1 MIRFKRQVLFG
12 VAALLFGA
20 GTMAHAQTDA
30 QGFIR
35 VAPEN
40 IVFKDAGNGVKFA
53 TIYGDPT
60 KPGPYVIRV
69 IFPVGIMSSP
79 HFHSEERHVV
89 VVKGTWFT
97 GTDDKWDPSTAIG
110 LPAGSYMY
118 HPAGGVHFD
127 GALKDEVTVQI
138 VGVGP
143 SKTTFLYPKEGGFGT
158 PHKLN

>member
-1 MIRFKRQVLFG
+1 MVQFKKLFLLSG
-12 VAALLFGA
+12 AAMLLGSGA
-20 GTMAHAQTDA
+20 GALAQTDA

-35 VAPEN
+35 VAPDN

-53 TIYGDPT
+53 SIYGDPS

-69 IFPVGIMSSP
+69 IFPVGVMSSP
-79 HFHSEERHVV
+79 HSHSEERHVIV
-89 VVKGTWFT
+89 IKGTWFT
-97 GTDDKWDPSTAIG
+97 GTDDKWDPTTAVG

-143 SKTTFLYPKEGGFGT
+143 SKTTFLYPKEGGFGA

>member
-1 MIRFKRQVLFG
+1 MIQLKKLLLLAG
-12 VAALLFGA
+12 AAALIGA
-20 GTMAHAQTDA
+20 SCGALAQTDA
-30 QGFIR
+30 KGFIR
-35 VAPEN
+35 VLPEN
-40 IVFKDAGNGVKFA
+40 IVYKDAGNGVKFA
-53 TIYGDPT
+53 SIYGDPS

-97 GTDDKWDPSTAIG
+97 GTDDTWDPTTAVG

-118 HPAGGVHFD
+118 HPAGGIHFD

-138 VGVGP
+138 VGIGP
-143 SKTTFLYPKEGGFGT
+143 SKTTFLYPKEGGFGA

>member
-1 MIRFKRQVLFG
+1 MAQLKKLLL
-12 VAALLFGA
+12 VAAAATMIGASFGA
-20 GTMAHAQTDA
+20 LGQTDA

-35 VAPEN
+35 VLPDN
-40 IVFKDAGNGVKFA
+40 IIYKDAGSGVKFA
-53 TIYGDPT
+53 AIYGDPT

-97 GTDDKWDPSTAIG
+97 GTDDKWDPSTAVG

-138 VGVGP
+138 VGIGP
-143 SKTTFLYPKEGGFGT
+143 SKTTFLYPKEGGFGA
-158 PHKLN
+158 PHKLD

>member
-1 MIRFKRQVLFG
+1 MVSFKKLVMLG
-12 VAALLFGA
+12 SAALLLGSSFGA
-20 GTMAHAQTDA
+20 LAETDA
-30 QGFIR
+30 KGFIR
-35 VAPEN
+35 VAPDS
-40 IVFKDAGNGVKFA
+40 IVYKDAGNGVKFA
-53 TIYGDPT
+53 NIFGDPT

-89 VVKGTWFT
+89 VIKGTWFT

-138 VGVGP
+138 VGMGP
-143 SKTTFLYPKEGGFGT
+143 SKTTFLYPKEGGFGK
-158 PHKLN
+158 PHALN

>member
-1 MIRFKRQVLFG
+1 MIQFKKHVLPG

-20 GTMAHAQTDA
+20 ATLAHAQTDA

-53 TIYGDPT
+53 TIYGDPS